1 MYKLFMHYSHEGDS
15 LGEFVCPVRSRVLFE
30 IFEVQIQNIHAQN
43 IIALKDNMSCIRNE
57 IVDQWYMMYTIV
69 S

>member
-1 MYKLFMHYSHEGDS
+1 MHYSHEGDS

-57 IVDQWYMMYTIV
+57 IVDQ
-69 S
+69 